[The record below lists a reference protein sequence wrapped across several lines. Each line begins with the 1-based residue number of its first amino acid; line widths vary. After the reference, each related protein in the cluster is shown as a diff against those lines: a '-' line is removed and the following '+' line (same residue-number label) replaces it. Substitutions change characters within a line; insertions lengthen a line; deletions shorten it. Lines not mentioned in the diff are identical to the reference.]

1 MKKII
6 AMIFCLALCMLTF
19 VGCDIDLDS
28 YLDEDGTAQNVYSFA
43 EGSYVYTFVL
53 DGENAPSGDFYFN
66 TIQMS
71 KVSVV
76 SGDQKITPKHFFFGM
91 TTTSVTNGKGD
102 KVYSTNSEGYTEVY
116 DYTEEQLKAL
126 PTITLDGEISVELD
140 EGASVTEVAII
151 NFNDKK
157 DEKTTLE
164 ALSELETG
172 EYYIKIA
179 VESEEESKLADSIN
193 VFRLIVK

>member
-6 AMIFCLALCMLTF
+6 AMIFCLALCVLTF

-28 YLDEDGTAQNVYSFA
+28 YLDADSNEQVLSPSGDGAPI
-43 EGSYVYTFVL
+43 YTFVL
-53 DGENAPSGDFYFN
+53 DGGSVSSGDFHFS

-71 KVSVV
+71 KVSVI
-76 SGDQKITPKHFFFGM
+76 SGEQKITPKHFFFGM
-91 TTTSVTNGKGD
+91 TITSVTNGEMD